1 MPTSDAVEFV
11 LGPAGTGLPPIVVD
25 HPGLLG
31 LAMSDIRWFVD
42 DVAVYAQGETALQP
56 FDLATLAPALV
67 LPALRAS
74 GGFTVE
80 LPSGATLLAG
90 GSDGMG
96 IPSTRMQ
103 LFVPALPPLPQ
114 PPS

>member
-11 LGPAGTGLPPIVVD
+11 LGPAGTDLPAIVVD

-31 LAMSDIRWFVD
+31 LAMPDIRWFID

-56 FDLATLAPALV
+56 FAIATLEPGLV
-67 LPALRAS
+67 LPALRAT
-74 GGFTVE
+74 GGFTIE
-80 LPSGATLLAG
+80 LPTGATLLAG
-90 GSDGMG
+90 GLGDSG

-103 LFVPALPPLPQ
+103 LFVPALA
-114 PPS
+114 PS